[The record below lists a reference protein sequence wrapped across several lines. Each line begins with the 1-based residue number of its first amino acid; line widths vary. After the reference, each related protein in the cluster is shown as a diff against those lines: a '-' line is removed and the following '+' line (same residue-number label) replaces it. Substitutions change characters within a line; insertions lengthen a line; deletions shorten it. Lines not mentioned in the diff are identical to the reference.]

1 MHEIKVFEDKNQCQ
15 FYFESFIISYFK
27 DKSLI
32 NEKNRG
38 NGKNCFV
45 NVEKSHG
52 EFVAQ
57 ISPAQA

>member
-15 FYFESFIISYFK
+15 FYFESFIILYFK

-38 NGKNCFV
+38 NGKKCFV